1 MPKPHPLCAAA
12 DRDARRI
19 RIVAAIRI
27 GVICDAIARRETIS
41 RESVLEIVV
50 ETMRGNDDFARDL
63 RFLEVARLDP
73 ALKLALKK
81 INAGKLEAIDRLVKV
96 MDRLDKYL
104 ARAGTGR
111 NEPDSR
117 ERRLHRVGIAAR
129 KTKFLQIRAT
139 PGVNPRRPS
148 RNPLKAKQMAWG

>member
-1 MPKPHPLCAAA
+1 MPKLRLFGAAA
-12 DRDARRI
+12 DREAQPI
-19 RIVAAIRI
+19 RIVAAIRN
-27 GVICDAIARRETIS
+27 GVGYDAIARRATIS
-41 RESVLEIVV
+41 RERVLEIVV

-81 INAGKLEAIDRLVKV
+81 VNAVKLETIDRLVKV

-104 ARAGTGR
+104 ARAGTGP
-111 NEPDSR
+111 NEPDVR
-117 ERRLHRVGIAAR
+117 ERRLRSVEIAAR
-129 KTKFLQIRAT
+129 KPKYLQIRAT